1 MMQVIDSILICLQK
15 RTFRANL
22 QRKFLKHLKVRSQMH
37 RFPRLL
43 LVFFAF
49 AAFAHS
55 AIAAASERR
64 LALVIGNGSYGVRA
78 LPSAVND
85 AAVVAQTLKA
95 SGFDVTS
102 QRDLDE
108 ARLRQSF
115 GDFLVGVKN
124 AGPDTVVVVYF
135 AGLGLQSEGE
145 NYLLPIDAEI
155 SQPSDVVRHALPL
168 SEQTR
173 SLAAL
178 HVKGSFVIVD
188 AARASPFLLAGRP
201 PASGL
206 AWTEPEANL
215 LIAFNATP
223 GTIAPG
229 SPDGHGA
236 YASALAEMIR
246 QGGLR
251 PEDLFDR
258 VRLRVNELTGGAQVP
273 WDASNIPAR
282 FEFSEGGAGV
292 PERADAP
299 ERTAWMR
306 AQPMRKL
313 SPQDAYWTALLR
325 DTFDGYAEFLAEYW
339 NDPMAKQIGAL
350 LAVRREAITW
360 RRSYQAN
367 VADAYWTYLE
377 LYPHGPHVADAERM
391 LTRLVA
397 AITPP
402 VKFRR
407 LDYDVPPP
415 LPAEVEFTDRP
426 VLILGDP
433 EFAFARVKRA
443 PASFLQPP
451 PSEQQVLTP
460 TAAPSPEQGLPRPP
474 PLLPSRTPG
483 LAGQV
488 AISTDGSTDATAK
501 SDRLAIHQGEGGPSS
516 LSGAAGLGIER
527 PTNSN
532 QNSRSVSPIRDPG
545 SAALDPVRSS
555 PSEQAKAS
563 PGPPLPAWASFPP
576 RETRISGPLAPEA
589 TNAVGE
595 PLFVSSALAP
605 VLPLA
610 ARRGGRPTLANPQPG
625 ALPASVPVRLSRGVT
640 QPPTTGSIA
649 VGRPSSV
656 TLPVPARTPVS
667 AQASTPGNI
676 APPGTRPAAQLAGAQ
691 ARTSRA
697 AGQTAQSAA
706 LPGPRAA
713 SLAPSAVNRP
723 KAGRGVAQPPQADQ
737 TAQHAVRKENP
748 EAPISLAPGPASA
761 ASTAQNPCTV
771 SNGRLDCGDSK

>member
-1 MMQVIDSILICLQK
+1 ML
-15 RTFRANL
+15 
-22 QRKFLKHLKVRSQMH
+22 RKFLKHLKVRSEMH
-37 RFPRLL
+37 RFSRLL
-43 LVFFAF
+43 LVVFVF
-49 AAFAHS
+49 AALAHS

-78 LPSAVND
+78 LPSAIND
-85 AAVVAQTLKA
+85 AAVIAQALKA

-108 ARLRQSF
+108 ASLRQSF
-115 GDFLVGVKN
+115 GDFLIAVKN
-124 AGPDTVVVVYF
+124 AGAATVVVVYF

-178 HVKGSFVIVD
+178 HVKGGFVIVD
-188 AARASPFLLAGRP
+188 GARASPFLLAGRP

-215 LIAFNATP
+215 LIGFNATP
-223 GTIAPG
+223 GTVAPT
-229 SPDGHGA
+229 SADGHGA

-258 VRLRVNELTGGAQVP
+258 VRLRVNELTAGAQVP
-273 WDASNIPAR
+273 WDASNIQAR
-282 FEFSEGGAGV
+282 FEFSKGDAGV
-292 PERADAP
+292 SERADAP

-313 SPQDAYWTALLR
+313 SAQDAYWTALLR

-339 NDPMAKQIGAL
+339 NDPMAKQIEAL

-391 LTRLVA
+391 LTRLA
-397 AITPP
+397 AATTPP

-415 LPAEVEFTDRP
+415 LPAEAEFTERP
-426 VLILGDP
+426 VLSLGDP
-433 EFAFARVKRA
+433 EFTFARVKGA

-451 PSEQQVLTP
+451 PSEQQVLTQ
-460 TAAPSPEQGLPRPP
+460 TAAPSPQRGLPRPP
-474 PLLPSRTPG
+474 PLPPSRTPG

-488 AISTDGSTDATAK
+488 AISTDRPTDATAN
-501 SDRLAIHQGEGGPSS
+501 SDRPAIREGQGGPSS
-516 LSGAAGLGIER
+516 LSDAAGLGIER
-527 PTNSN
+527 PTNFDQS
-532 QNSRSVSPIRDPG
+532 SRSVSRIRDPG
-545 SAALDPVRSS
+545 SAALAAVQSS

-563 PGPPLPAWASFPP
+563 PGPPLPAWASFLP
-576 RETRISGPLAPEA
+576 RETRISGPLAPAA
-589 TNAVGE
+589 TKGVGE

-610 ARRGGRPTLANPQPG
+610 SRRGEDPTLANAQGG
-625 ALPASVPVRLSRGVT
+625 ALPASIPARLSRGVM
-640 QPPTTGSIA
+640 QLPTTGSIA
-649 VGRPSSV
+649 GGSPPSV
-656 TLPVPARTPVS
+656 TLPVPARTSPVS
-667 AQASTPGNI
+667 AQASTTGNI
-676 APPGTRPAAQLAGAQ
+676 AAPATRPAAQLTGAQ
-691 ARTSRA
+691 ARTSQA
-697 AGQTAQSAA
+697 AGQTAQRAA

-713 SLAPSAVNRP
+713 NLTAFNRP
-723 KAGRGVAQPPQADQ
+723 KVGRGAVQPPQAADQ
-737 TAQHAVRKENP
+737 TAQHAARKEKP
-748 EAPISLAPGPASA
+748 EAPISLAPGPASE
-761 ASTAQNPCTV
+761 ASTEQSERNPCTV
-771 SNGRLDCGDSK
+771 SNGRLDCGDSKQ